1 VTATVVREKS
11 QPPAVH
17 SSAAGQNGDGSRE
30 SRVRFPNKQKTS
42 QSTAKMKLKKILLQ
56 KYKKD
61 VTSDMEVIYT
71 SESNGRQIGSN
82 LLRLIDQIIDNENQE
97 SKSFDR
103 DLFIFYSIDNKKIP
117 LKLFQQVMPSSAKI
131 YAKAATVR

>member
-1 VTATVVREKS
+1 
-11 QPPAVH
+11 
-17 SSAAGQNGDGSRE
+17 
-30 SRVRFPNKQKTS
+30 
-42 QSTAKMKLKKILLQ
+42 MKLKKILLQ